1 MQIERKK
8 PFRYRF
14 LLTDHLWSLVAVV
27 KTMIVDV
34 RESVTAFN
42 IIFGCMD

>member
-1 MQIERKK
+1 MQIERTK
-8 PFRYRF
+8 PFCFRF
-14 LLTDHLWSLVAVV
+14 LLTDHLWSLVVVV

-34 RESVTAFN
+34 PELVTAYS